1 MDFPY
6 ANKNILVMG
15 LGVHGGGLGVA
26 GFMARN
32 GANVRVTDL
41 RTADKMLDSV
51 GAIERAGL
59 RVEYTLGEHREADF
73 RWADV
78 VVRNPAVPLT
88 SPWLQLARSLGKP
101 VEMEIGIFLRLCPGP
116 VIGITGTKGKSSTA
130 TWTWEML
137 RHWRPDAVLA
147 GNLRVSALE
156 ALPRITPA
164 TPVVLELSSFQLE
177 GLEEPRLSPHIA
189 AVTNLSP
196 DHLDRYKSMEEYG
209 AAKKHIFLYQQ
220 SSRGDCVA
228 LNADDPAVSAW
239 ASDAPAGVAWFGI
252 SASEGRTGVFVENG
266 SFVWHGADPASTP
279 LYIADCKDVLLPG
292 EHNLRNAACAATL
305 SVLVGAPLE
314 AVRAGVRSFR
324 GVADRQEYLRT
335 VGGVRF
341 YNDTTSTTPAS
352 TVAAL
357 NAIDG
362 PVALIAG
369 GADKG
374 LDFAQLAP
382 VVADKADAVLLLEGG
397 ATDLMERQFRA
408 SQVNILGRYGDF
420 EEAVRAAWQAA
431 PQGGAVLLSPGTA
444 SFGMFLNE
452 FDRGDK
458 FRAIVAALH

>member
-1 MDFPY
+1 
-6 ANKNILVMG
+6 MG

-41 RTADKMLDSV
+41 RAADKMQASID
-51 GAIERAGL
+51 AIEKEGL
-59 RVEYTLGEHREADF
+59 HVEYTLGEHREADF
-73 RWADV
+73 AWADV
-78 VVRNPAVPLT
+78 VIRNPAVPLT
-88 SPWLQLARSLGKP
+88 SSWLQLARRLGKP

-156 ALPRITPA
+156 ALSRITLD

-177 GLEEPRLSPHIA
+177 GLEEPRLSPHLA

-196 DHLDRYKSMEEYG
+196 DHLDRYPNMEEYG
-209 AAKKHIFLYQQ
+209 AAKEHIFLYQHP
-220 SSRGDCVA
+220 GDYVA
-228 LNADDPAVSAW
+228 LNADDPVVSAW
-239 ASDAPAGVAWFGI
+239 AGEAPAGVAWFGLG
-252 SASEGRTGVFVENG
+252 ALDKRPGVFVESG
-266 SFVWHGADPASTP
+266 SFFWRSAEPNSAPVEIASCAEVP
-279 LYIADCKDVLLPG
+279 LPG

-305 SVLVGAPLE
+305 ALLAGAPLE
-314 AVRAGVRSFR
+314 AIRRGIRSFR
-324 GVADRQEYLRT
+324 GVADRQEYLCT
-335 VGGVRF
+335 VRGVRF

-357 NAIDG
+357 NAIEG
-362 PVALIAG
+362 PLVLIAG

-382 VVADKADAVLLLEGG
+382 VVAAKAQTVVLLDGT
-397 ATDLMERQFRA
+397 ATDLMERQFREA
-408 SQVNILGRYGDF
+408 GVNILGRYTDF
-420 EEAVRAAWQAA
+420 AEATQAA
-431 PQGGAVLLSPGTA
+431 LASAPEGGAVLLSPGTA
-444 SFGMFLNE
+444 SFGMFRNE

-458 FRAIVAALH
+458 FREIVASLQ